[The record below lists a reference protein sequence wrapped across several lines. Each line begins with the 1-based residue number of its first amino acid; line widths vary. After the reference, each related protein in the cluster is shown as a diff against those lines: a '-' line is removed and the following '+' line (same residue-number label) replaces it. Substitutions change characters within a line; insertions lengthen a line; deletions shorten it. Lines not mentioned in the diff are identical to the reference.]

1 MRTAVLPHWVSLCLN
16 LKFVP
21 QARFQIAI
29 FAGLT
34 RESIFLRHTHTLTLS
49 FSDLSREAIKYS
61 LDIRVKHEYDF
72 LFLDSSICF
81 RMTILF
87 YAYSNRNKLRL
98 TKNTWTQAFSYLFK
112 HKTKRIDA
120 WHFSFLN
127 KLFPDKFT
135 IQKERFYRVF
145 FKTSFDSFLI
155 FKKTQVECEL
165 FPVLSITTN
174 QKLYFCL
181 KI

>member
-1 MRTAVLPHWVSLCLN
+1 MTHFFYYVIFGLVPKIHINITIPTNNSVRTAVLPHWVSLCLN

-29 FAGLT
+29 FSGLT
-34 RESIFLRHTHTLTLS
+34 
-49 FSDLSREAIKYS
+49 REAIKYG

-87 YAYSNRNKLRL
+87 YAYANRNKLRW
-98 TKNTWTQAFSYLFK
+98 TKKRVNASIFRLFQKLSKQKQTASYFS
-112 HKTKRIDA
+112 
-120 WHFSFLN
+120 SLN

-135 IQKERFYRVF
+135 IQKER
-145 FKTSFDSFLI
+145 
-155 FKKTQVECEL
+155 L
-165 FPVLSITTN
+165 FVIA
-174 QKLYFCL
+174 F
-181 KI
+181 